1 MTRIVLIVAPTDCPK
16 CRACLALAEALAA
29 AHPGQVEIEVVSC
42 ESPEAVRYGVVLP
55 PTMIVDDFIVAA
67 GSVPRRQAVTRL
79 VEQSLA
85 EHAALEGD
93 QP

>member
-1 MTRIVLIVAPTDCPK
+1 MTRIVLIVATDCPK
-16 CRACLALAEALAA
+16 CRACRELCAELAA
-29 AHPGQVEIEVVSC
+29 EHPGQVEVEIVSC

-67 GSVPRRQAVTRL
+67 GSVPRRPAVVRL

-85 EHAALEGD
+85 EKGG